1 MTASLTFSLPLFH
14 TSGYV
19 AVDAPR
25 KLIVVAYRGTILRD
39 LVSVAANFASRGF
52 QRAAAYCPGCRVAIG
67 YLTEFNESRQ
77 FVIPAVEAALLANP
91 KFQVVTTGH
100 SLGGAVATIAAL
112 ELRSLGIP
120 VHAVG
125 VCLQLGDC

>member
-1 MTASLTFSLPLFH
+1 
-14 TSGYV
+14 
-19 AVDAPR
+19 
-25 KLIVVAYRGTILRD
+25 
-39 LVSVAANFASRGF
+39 
-52 QRAAAYCPGCRVAIG
+52 VAIG

-77 FVIPAVEAALLANP
+77 FVIPAVEAARLANP
-91 KFQVVTTGH
+91 TFQVVTTGH

-125 VCLQLGDC
+125 VSLQLGDR